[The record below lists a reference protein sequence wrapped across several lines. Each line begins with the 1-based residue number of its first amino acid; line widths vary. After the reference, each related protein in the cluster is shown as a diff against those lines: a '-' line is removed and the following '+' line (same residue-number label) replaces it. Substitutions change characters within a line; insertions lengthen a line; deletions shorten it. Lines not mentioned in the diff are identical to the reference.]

1 MEIERSSLMKA
12 QVYLFRTTM
21 ICVDSYENKCATG
34 CLYNAYFDHGI
45 AFKSTMELLIN
56 IESMLEEMNMPQSF
70 TGKRSFSRSEE
81 KAEIKSVNDSV
92 REGKLATFSLR
103 ILFRQNASWQGSVT
117 WCEGRSEES
126 FRSVLELLMLMD
138 SALESK

>member
-1 MEIERSSLMKA
+1 
-12 QVYLFRTTM
+12 
-21 ICVDSYENKCATG
+21 
-34 CLYNAYFDHGI
+34 
-45 AFKSTMELLIN
+45 MELLIN